1 VALASPILRAQ
12 SDPLSQ
18 DSIAYRR
25 RDLFTLKEDKIM
37 ANIRDSIK
45 AHAVPVYFV
54 LAFALSWGAI
64 FVSVG
69 PDGFPVTE
77 DQRPVLIVAML
88 LGPSLAAILAA
99 GLASGREGIRDL
111 FSRLRRW
118 RVRVRWYAVA
128 LLTAPLSTVVV
139 LLVLS
144 LFSSSFPSA
153 LSTSEDKVSLVMM
166 WIVSGLL
173 VGFFEELGWTGF
185 AVPRMRKKYGVF
197 ATGLIVGL
205 LWGAWHFLVNLEG
218 DTFSG
223 VLPFA
228 LLVARLFTWLPAYRV
243 LMVWVYDRTESQLVV
258 TLMHVS
264 LVATTGIID
273 PVIEGGNLLI
283 LLLAKAAVFWVIV
296 AAVFLTRQR
305 DAQAASA

>member
-1 VALASPILRAQ
+1 M
-12 SDPLSQ
+12 
-18 DSIAYRR
+18 AY
-25 RDLFTLKEDKIM
+25 LT
-37 ANIRDSIK
+37 DSIK
-45 AHAVPVYFV
+45 THALLVYFI

-64 FVSVG
+64 VVSVG

-77 DQRPVLIVAML
+77 DQLPVLIVAML

-111 FSRLRRW
+111 FSRLRHW
-118 RVRVRWYAVA
+118 RVSPPWYAIA
-128 LLTAPLSTVVV
+128 LLTAPLSTAVV

-144 LFSSSFPSA
+144 LFSSGFSSA
-153 LSTSEDKVSLVMM
+153 LSTSDDKISLVVM
-166 WIVSGLL
+166 WIVSGVL
-173 VGFFEELGWTGF
+173 VGLFEELGWTGF
-185 AVPRMRKKYGVF
+185 VGRRMRMKYGVF
-197 ATGLIVGL
+197 VKGLLVGL
-205 LWGAWHFLVNLEG
+205 LWGAWHLLVNLES

-223 VLPFA
+223 VLPFT

-273 PVIEGGNLLI
+273 PVMEGGSLLI
-283 LLLAKAAVFWVIV
+283 FLLAKAAVFWVIV
-296 AAVFLTRQR
+296 AVVLLMGRR
-305 DAQAASA
+305 DAHAVSA

>member
-1 VALASPILRAQ
+1 
-12 SDPLSQ
+12 
-18 DSIAYRR
+18 
-25 RDLFTLKEDKIM
+25 M
-37 ANIRDSIK
+37 AIIRDSIK
-45 AHAVPVYFV
+45 TQALLVYFI

-64 FVSVG
+64 VISVW

-77 DQRPVLIVAML
+77 DQLPVLIAAML

-118 RVRVRWYAVA
+118 RVSPRWYAIA
-128 LLTAPLSTVVV
+128 LLTAPLSTAVV
-139 LLVLS
+139 LLALS
-144 LFSSSFPSA
+144 LFSSGFPSA
-153 LSTSEDKVSLVMM
+153 LSTSDDKVSLVSM

-185 AVPRMRKKYGVF
+185 AIPRMRRTYGVF

-223 VLPFA
+223 GLAFA
-228 LLVARLFTWLPAYRV
+228 LLIARLFTWLPAYRI

-273 PVIEGGNLLI
+273 PVIEGGNLLV
-283 LLLAKAAVFWVIV
+283 LLLAKAAVFWAMV
-296 AAVFLTRQR
+296 AVVFLTKRR
-305 DAQAASA
+305 DAQPASA

>member
-1 VALASPILRAQ
+1 
-12 SDPLSQ
+12 
-18 DSIAYRR
+18 
-25 RDLFTLKEDKIM
+25 M
-37 ANIRDSIK
+37 ANIRDLVK
-45 AHAVPVYFV
+45 THALLVYFI

-64 FVSVG
+64 VISVG

-77 DQRPVLIVAML
+77 DQLPVLIVAML

-118 RVRVRWYAVA
+118 RVSPRWYAIA
-128 LLTAPLSTVVV
+128 LLTAPLSTAVV
-139 LLVLS
+139 LLALS
-144 LFSSSFPSA
+144 LFSSGFPSA
-153 LSTSEDKVSLVMM
+153 LSTSDDKISLVIM

-185 AVPRMRKKYGVF
+185 AVPRMRMKYGVF
-197 ATGLIVGL
+197 ATGLLVGL
-205 LWGAWHFLVNLEG
+205 IWGAWHFLVNLEG

-228 LLVARLFTWLPAYRV
+228 LLLARLFTWLPAYRV
-243 LMVWVYDRTESQLVV
+243 LMVWVYDGTESQLVV

-273 PVIEGGNLLI
+273 PVIEGGSLLI

-296 AAVFLTRQR
+296 AAVFFARQR
-305 DAQAASA
+305 DAHAAYA